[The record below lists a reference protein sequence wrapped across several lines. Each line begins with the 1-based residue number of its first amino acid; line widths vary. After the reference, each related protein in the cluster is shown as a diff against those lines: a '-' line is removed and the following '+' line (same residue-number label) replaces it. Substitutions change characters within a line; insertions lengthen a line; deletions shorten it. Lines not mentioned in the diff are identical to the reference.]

1 LYNQL
6 KVPIGLINT
15 SWGGTQSEAWIS
27 KQAFEQSPEMKY
39 TANAMGSN
47 NTDQFI
53 KQRGETT
60 LNNIKNYKE
69 VLKITPT
76 RTIGRMPA
84 LMISNGPQCNC
95 PAYGKHKVC
104 LTWMAPFGLEKQLSS
119 VMPILGRPL
128 PSPLQ

>member
-1 LYNQL
+1 MYNQL

-60 LNNIKNYKE
+60 LNNIKKLQGSFENNANTDDWKNAGFDDS
-69 VLKITPT
+69 KW
-76 RTIGRMPA
+76 PA
-84 LMISNGPQCNC
+84 MQLP
-95 PAYGKHKVC
+95 
-104 LTWMAPFGLEKQLSS
+104 GLWEA
-119 VMPILGRPL
+119 
-128 PSPLQ
+128 